1 MRELALLLTYTS
13 FFALGVLSPFVLVL
27 GYVWVDNFVPQEVS
41 YGLLRGLPVS
51 QVIAM
56 GAIGAYL
63 LLDRRSPPRPNLI
76 MVLTVLMAAW
86 ITATNFWAV
95 APADAWTKW
104 DWAFKNV
111 LLSAFIPFF
120 LRSRVQIEAFIQVY
134 IGAALIH
141 IMPVGIKTM
150 ISGGGYGNSLG
161 ILTDSNSGLAESS
174 TLAAVSIMFIPLLLW
189 LRKHSI
195 LMPAK
200 LRTPLYT
207 GLIVVCCAAA
217 VGTYARTAL
226 IGFFVVG
233 AGMWIRSRHKIGF
246 TVLLGIAALA
256 ISVAVSDAW
265 VSRISTI
272 KDPTKESSA
281 NTRFLVW
288 RWTLDFVQDNPLGGG
303 FSSYVINRIEDVAE
317 DGTVLSV
324 QFGRAFHSIYFEVLG
339 EHGWPGFILFVAIA
353 ATALLGLRSI
363 MRRTRKGK
371 APGLEWCRDLA
382 AALQTATLTL
392 LVCGAF
398 IGIAFQPMYWYLF
411 ALAAMLSQYLRRVLS
426 AKPAARPRAEAP
438 LAPAFGGAR
447 EAAGRIG
454 RVQPG

>member
-13 FFALGVLSPFVLVL
+13 FFVLGVFSPFVLVL

-51 QVIAM
+51 QVVAM

-63 LLDRRSPPRPNLI
+63 LLDRRSPPRPNVVML
-76 MVLTVLMAAW
+76 LTLLMGAW
-86 ITATNFWAV
+86 ITLTNFWAV
-95 APADAWTKW
+95 SPDDAWVKW

-120 LRSRVQIEAFIQVY
+120 LRSRVQVEAFIQVY
-134 IGAALIH
+134 IGSALVH
-141 IMPVGIKTM
+141 IMPIGIKFLL
-150 ISGGGYGNSLG
+150 SGGGYGVNLG
-161 ILTDSNSGLAESS
+161 ILSDSNSGLAESS

-189 LRKHSI
+189 LRKHSV

-207 GLIVVCCAAA
+207 GLIALCCSAA
-217 VGTYARTAL
+217 VGTYARTAM
-226 IGFFVVG
+226 IGFLVVG
-233 AGMWIRSRHKIGF
+233 AGMWVRSRRKIGF
-246 TVLLGIAALA
+246 TLLLGVAALG
-256 ISVAVSDAW
+256 ISLIVSDAW

-272 KDPTKESSA
+272 KDPTQESSA
-281 NTRFLVW
+281 NTRILVW
-288 RWTLDFVQDNPLGGG
+288 KWTLDFVQDHPLGGG
-303 FSSYVINRIEDVAE
+303 FSSYVVNRIVDMAP

-339 EHGWPGFILFVAIA
+339 EHGWPGLALFLTIA
-353 ATALLGLRSI
+353 VTSLLGLRSVI
-363 MRRTRKGK
+363 RRTRKV
-371 APGLEWCRDLA
+371 PDLQWSHDLA
-382 AALQTATLTL
+382 GAVQAATLTL
-392 LVCGAF
+392 LACGAF

-411 ALAAMLSQYLRRVLS
+411 ALSAMLSVYVRRVLS
-426 AKPAARPRAEAP
+426 AKPAARPRVEAR
-438 LAPAFGGAR
+438 LAPAFGGAPR
-447 EAAGRIG
+447 AAG